1 MGDTARYQRKKEKRA
16 ANPLN
21 SNAQSRPEPA
31 PVTRPSSPPKQ
42 GYQQVRTR
50 APSYNNSP
58 PPSPTCRRAS
68 PRKKGWNPFKA
79 IWKGIKSFRDNYAKG
94 FWTFLTVTCLFLGVT
109 MFSPNNLL
117 WIIPIAFA
125 PVCLY
130 KMCTNW
136 NQKTEG
142 VSGWFRGIKRAF
154 QPKKGKERDFRNT
167 LYKVSVGIGIAA
179 CVFLLAG
186 SPSFAMAQCS
196 SIPFVFSLV
205 SFGTMTFGGF
215 VWLKTKVREQAPPE
229 QRY

>member
-1 MGDTARYQRKKEKRA
+1 MGAREAAENPPVKSEASPHRANYQ
-16 ANPLN
+16 
-21 SNAQSRPEPA
+21 
-31 PVTRPSSPPKQ
+31 PVP
-42 GYQQVRTR
+42 QVRNR
-50 APSYNNSP
+50 APSYSP
-58 PPSPTCRRAS
+58 PPNPRRAS
-68 PRKKGWNPFKA
+68 PRKNGCWNPFKA
-79 IWKGIKSFRDNYAKG
+79 IWRGIKSFRDNYAKG

-130 KMCTNW
+130 KMCVNW
-136 NQKTEG
+136 NKATEG
-142 VSGWFRGIKRAF
+142 VSGGFRSIKRWF
-154 QPKKGKERDFRNT
+154 QPAKKEERDFRNT

-215 VWLKTKVREQAPPE
+215 VWLKTKVREQAPPDSH
-229 QRY
+229 YGG